1 MRIGVAGPIKV
12 SSLKHHLVNLTNYD
26 ENLGLGGT
34 AINEIIDGF
43 IKKGHHV
50 TVFTLDPSITE
61 KYVLEGPNVK
71 IIFGNFRV
79 NSKIK
84 YIDFCQKE
92 FTQIKKFIQE
102 EENNIDIVNA
112 HWSYEFAIGTILAKT
127 PHLITFRDYA
137 PKVLKF
143 QKHIYRFFRL
153 LMDIWVRKNGKNF
166 SFNSNYLKDVINVNG
181 VVIPN
186 SFKEENI
193 KEHKISPVLKKKIK
207 ICCISNGWG
216 KLKNPKAALKAFCI
230 LKKKINNIELHLFGK
245 GYESKGENFE
255 KMEKEGLNNHVFYRG
270 EFSHN
275 KLMQELAESDILLHT
290 SKEESFGNILI
301 EAMANGVPVI
311 AGENSGAVPWVL
323 DYGKAGCL
331 VDIENPQEIADK
343 LELLI
348 TNKKKYE
355 EYSVN
360 GINNLKNRFTQKI
373 VCQEY
378 INEYERIINE
388 SSTYI

>member
-1 MRIGVAGPIKV
+1 MRIGIAGPIKV
-12 SSLKHHLVNLTNYD
+12 SSLKQHLVNLTDYD
-26 ENLGLGGT
+26 KKLGLGGT

-43 IKKGHHV
+43 IKEGHYI
-50 TVFTLDPSITE
+50 TVFTLDPSITK

-92 FTQIKKFIQE
+92 FRQIRNFILE
-102 EENNIDIVNA
+102 EKNNIDIVNA

-137 PKVLKF
+137 PRVLKF

-193 KEHKISPVLKKKIK
+193 KEHKISPVLKNKIK

-216 KLKNPKAALKAFCI
+216 KLKNTEAALEAFYI
-230 LKKKINNIELHLFGK
+230 LKKQIKNVELHLFGK
-245 GYESKGENFE
+245 GYEPKGENFK
-255 KMEKEGLNNHVFYRG
+255 KMEREGLNDCVFYRG

-275 KLMQELAESDILLHT
+275 KLMQELAASDILLHT

-331 VDIENPQEIADK
+331 VDIEKPQEIANK
-343 LELLI
+343 LKLLI
-348 TNKKKYE
+348 TNKNKYE
-355 EYSVN
+355 EYSIN
-360 GINNLKNRFTQKI
+360 GRNNLKNRFSQKI
-373 VCQEY
+373 VCQKY
-378 INEYERIINE
+378 INEYIRIVNE